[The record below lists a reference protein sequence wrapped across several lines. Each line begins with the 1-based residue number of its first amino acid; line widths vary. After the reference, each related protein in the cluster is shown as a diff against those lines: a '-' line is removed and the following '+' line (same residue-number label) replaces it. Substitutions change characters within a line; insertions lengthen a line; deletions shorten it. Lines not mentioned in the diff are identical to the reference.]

1 MIVVGIWVMVNVP
14 SVVLLD
20 GPLVSS
26 VVVVVVLIHHV
37 YLFNRYD
44 EYV

>member
-26 VVVVVVLIHHV
+26 VVVVVLIHHV